1 MTVAVWSPAAD
12 TPIRLKVEDA
22 SDGTISVETEANTTV
37 AEAWEVL
44 EFDFS
49 EEAEGTAAINFDN
62 TYNKAS
68 IFFNFGTDGAT
79 AGEQTYYWD
88 DMKFAGDGTGVNNSI
103 QMNKVSMYPNP
114 AKDHVNI
121 SLDETFDRVV
131 IKDITGKI
139 VKEVAANSE
148 QLSVDVS
155 ALPKGIYIVS
165 LMAEN
170 QVIGFK

>member
-1 MTVAVWSPAAD
+1 
-12 TPIRLKVEDA
+12 
-22 SDGTISVETEANTTV
+22 
-37 AEAWEVL
+37 
-44 EFDFS
+44 
-49 EEAEGTAAINFDN
+49 
-62 TYNKAS
+62 
-68 IFFNFGTDGAT
+68 
-79 AGEQTYYWD
+79 
-88 DMKFAGDGTGVNNSI
+88 MKFAGDGTGVNNI
-103 QMNKVSMYPNP
+103 QMSKVSMYPNP

-165 LMAEN
+165 LIAEN
-170 QVIGFK
+170 KVIGFSKLMK